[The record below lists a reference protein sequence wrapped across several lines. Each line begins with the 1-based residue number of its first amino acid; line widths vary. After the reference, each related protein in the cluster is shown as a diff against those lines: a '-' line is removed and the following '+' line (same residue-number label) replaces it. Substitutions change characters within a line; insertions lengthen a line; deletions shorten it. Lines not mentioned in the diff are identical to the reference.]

1 MTSGSSATG
10 IVIPKERF
18 EDERRRVKLDMV
30 VTLRLFAELGFE
42 WGTAG
47 HLTVADP
54 GPEELFWVNPLG
66 VPYRST
72 TTSDLVLVDR
82 EGVVVEGVHAIAGFS
97 SQYQVHRAAPSNR
110 AVVHVHSPY
119 GFMWSSSPS
128 LLEPLDDDSASIHGL
143 QAVTRDLDEDPGPQM
158 KQARILI
165 RKAHGFLTTGTTI
178 GEAAFYLMAA
188 ERAAR
193 AQLILDQHGK
203 KEHVGEPWLSRWR
216 MTPVMAAEE
225 FAQHAAWI
233 RSSQADLT
241 G

>member
-1 MTSGSSATG
+1 MTRSGSTG
-10 IVIPKERF
+10 LESSPDSIAEERERIRIEIVI
-18 EDERRRVKLDMV
+18 
-30 VTLRLFAELGFE
+30 TLRLFAELGFE

-54 GPEELFWVNPLG
+54 GPKELFWVNPLG

-72 TTSDLVLVDR
+72 RTSDLVLVDR
-82 EGVVVEGVHAIAGFS
+82 DGAVVEGKHAIAGFS
-97 SQYQVHRAAPSNR
+97 SQYQVHRAAAVNR

-143 QAVTRDLDEDPGPQM
+143 QAVTRDLGEDPGPRM
-158 KQARILI
+158 TEARILI
-165 RKAHGFLTTGTTI
+165 RKAHGFLTTGETI

-188 ERAAR
+188 ERAAK

-203 KEHVGEPWLSRWR
+203 KEHVREPWLSRWQ